1 MRIAY
6 IATGAAGMYC
16 GTCLHDNALAAALQ
30 RMGHDAALIP
40 TYTPLR
46 TDEEGVG
53 IERIFMGAVNV
64 YLQQVAAPFR
74 RLPQVFARWLDRP
87 GLLRWAARQGAST
100 DPAGLGP
107 LTLSMLRGAD
117 GNQAR
122 ELEKL
127 VAWLRDDFRPEVV
140 HLNNS
145 MLAGF
150 ARSLKRAL
158 PGVPVLCSVQG
169 EDLFLDGLAE
179 PWRGRVRKELAARAG
194 EIDGFVANS
203 RYYADFMAEFLGVE
217 RGRFAVVPLG
227 LSLTGHGE
235 QGKERDGSGPLTV
248 GYFARLCPEKGLGLA
263 VEAFRLVAQR
273 FPAGGVRLRAAGY
286 LAERDRRFV
295 DEQRQRI
302 AEWGLAEQVEIL
314 GEVDREEKIAFLR
327 TLDVLTMPA
336 LYREPKGLPVL
347 EALANGVPAVVPRH
361 GAFPELIEATGG
373 GVLVEPGSAEALADG
388 LVELL
393 GDEGRR
399 REMGRL
405 GREAVQAKFSDRRVA
420 ADLLAVYGRVIAE
433 RPAA

>member
-53 IERIFMGAVNV
+53 LDRVFMGAVNV
-64 YLQQVAAPFR
+64 YLQQMAAPFR
-74 RLPQVFARWLDRP
+74 RLPGALARLLDRP
-87 GLLRWAARQGAST
+87 GLLRWASRLGSST

-107 LTLSMLRGAD
+107 LTLSVLRGEE
-117 GNQAR
+117 GNQAQ

-127 VAWLRDDFRPEVV
+127 VAWLRDDFKPAVV

-145 MLAGF
+145 LLAGF
-150 ARSLKRAL
+150 ARRLKQELGA
-158 PGVPVLCSVQG
+158 PVLCSVQG
-169 EDLFLDGLAE
+169 EDLFLAGLAE
-179 PWRGRVRKELAARAG
+179 PWRTRVRKELAARAR

-203 RYYADFMAEFLGVE
+203 RYYADFMAGLLEVE
-217 RGRFAVVPLG
+217 RGRFSVVPLG
-227 LSLTGHGE
+227 LSLAGHGE
-235 QGKERDGSGPLTV
+235 PRETGPGPLTV
-248 GYFARLCPEKGLGLA
+248 GYLARLCPEKGLGLA
-263 VEAFRLVAQR
+263 VEAFRLLAER
-273 FPAGGVRLRAAGY
+273 FPAGRVRLRAAGY

-295 DEQRQRI
+295 EEQRRRV
-302 AEWGLAEQVEIL
+302 ASWGLAEQVEIV
-314 GEVDREEKIAFLR
+314 GEVDREGKIAFLQS
-327 TLDVLTMPA
+327 LDVLTMPA

-388 LVELL
+388 LAELL
-393 GDEGRR
+393 GDAARR
-399 REMGRL
+399 REMGRR
-405 GREAVQAKFSDRRVA
+405 GREAVQARFTDRRVA
-420 ADLLAVYGRVIAE
+420 EDLLAVYGRVLAE
-433 RPAA
+433 RTAA

>member
-1 MRIAY
+1 VRIAY

-74 RLPQVFARWLDRP
+74 KLPQVFARWLDRP
-87 GLLRWAARQGAST
+87 GLLRWAARMGAST

-127 VAWLRDDFRPEVV
+127 VAWLREDFRPEVV

-150 ARSLKRAL
+150 AQSLKRAL

-179 PWRGRVRKELAARAG
+179 PWRGRVRKELTARVR

-203 RYYADFMAEFLGVE
+203 RYYADFMAEFLGVA

-235 QGKERDGSGPLTV
+235 QEKERDGSGPLTV

-263 VEAFRLVAQR
+263 VEAFRLLAGR
-273 FPAGGVRLRAAGY
+273 FPAGSVRLRAAGY

-295 DEQRQRI
+295 EEQRRRI
-302 AEWGLAEQVEIL
+302 ADWGLAEQVEIT

-388 LVELL
+388 LAELL

-399 REMGRL
+399 REMGRR
-405 GREAVQAKFSDRRVA
+405 GREAVQARFSDRRVA
-420 ADLLAVYGRVIAE
+420 EDLLAVYGRVIAE